1 MNTEKLKIKIYFD
14 TVILWEEL
22 CILHKKLF
30 DLTNEEYLELLS
42 GQVDK
47 LVDIIDEKS
56 KIVKKI
62 NSVDFNRLKI
72 LNDINND
79 LNIPIKSYKELLQYF
94 SDIKIEQRKSI
105 LKEFNNL
112 LIDIVKKIQE
122 QNKKN
127 QLFLN
132 KAICSLDEISERAPG
147 RVRNSTYDSTGSL
160 KGRNELSDLMSIGRT
175 GLNVSKQAIETTSHN
190 ISNANTEGYSRQRI
204 DQQANRPVRKN
215 GIIVGTGASI
225 NGINRVEEKLL
236 TKKIINTTSEN
247 SFHKE
252 RDIQLRQVEEL
263 FNEVNA
269 DGLHLVMGKF
279 FNAFRDL
286 ATEPENE
293 TMRSLVRDTAEV
305 VTRDFRRIK
314 PDT

>member
-47 LVDIIDEKS
+47 LIDIIDEKS

-72 LNDINND
+72 LNDINID
-79 LNIPIKSYKELLQYF
+79 LNTPVKSYKELLLYF

-127 QLFLN
+127 QLFL
-132 KAICSLDEISERAPG
+132 
-147 RVRNSTYDSTGSL
+147 
-160 KGRNELSDLMSIGRT
+160 
-175 GLNVSKQAIETTSHN
+175 
-190 ISNANTEGYSRQRI
+190 
-204 DQQANRPVRKN
+204 
-215 GIIVGTGASI
+215 
-225 NGINRVEEKLL
+225 
-236 TKKIINTTSEN
+236 
-247 SFHKE
+247 
-252 RDIQLRQVEEL
+252 
-263 FNEVNA
+263 
-269 DGLHLVMGKF
+269 
-279 FNAFRDL
+279 
-286 ATEPENE
+286 
-293 TMRSLVRDTAEV
+293 
-305 VTRDFRRIK
+305 IK
-314 PDT
+314 PYVH

>member
-47 LVDIIDEKS
+47 LSDIIDEKS
-56 KIVKKI
+56 RIVKKI

-79 LNIPIKSYKELLQYF
+79 LNTPVKSYKELLLYF

-147 RVRNSTYDSTGSL
+147 RIRNSTYDSTGSL
-160 KGRNELSDLMSIGRT
+160 KR
-175 GLNVSKQAIETTSHN
+175 
-190 ISNANTEGYSRQRI
+190 
-204 DQQANRPVRKN
+204 
-215 GIIVGTGASI
+215 
-225 NGINRVEEKLL
+225 
-236 TKKIINTTSEN
+236 
-247 SFHKE
+247 
-252 RDIQLRQVEEL
+252 
-263 FNEVNA
+263 
-269 DGLHLVMGKF
+269 
-279 FNAFRDL
+279 
-286 ATEPENE
+286 
-293 TMRSLVRDTAEV
+293 
-305 VTRDFRRIK
+305 
-314 PDT
+314 